1 MRARAADVKDVS
13 NRLIQILNGQGDDP
27 LQGDE
32 PVILAADDLA
42 PSETVQLDKSRILAF
57 VTRYGSANSHTAIL
71 ARTMNIPAIV
81 GADFP
86 EDCEGKMAVV
96 DGAEGCLYI
105 EPAPELLHQMEEKRR
120 AEQKKRIFSR
130 H

>member
-1 MRARAADVKDVS
+1 M
-13 NRLIQILNGQGDDP
+13 
-27 LQGDE
+27 
-32 PVILAADDLA
+32 
-42 PSETVQLDKSRILAF
+42 
-57 VTRYGSANSHTAIL
+57 TRYGSANSHTAIL

-105 EPAPELLHQMEEKRR
+105 EPEPELLHQMEEKRCR
-120 AEQKKRIFSR
+120 NNPSKTPTPPTSSKKKKV
-130 H
+130 